1 MENSICTIEQ
11 LKKFI
16 DLSPEEEKKLKQIT
30 NKHPMRVTPYYLS
43 LLTLLRCG
51 SQRLSFIVKNLE

>member
-1 MENSICTIEQ
+1 METSVCTIAQ
-11 LKKFI
+11 LKDFV
-16 DLSPEEEKKLKQIT
+16 DLSPEEEKKLKHIT
-30 NKHPMRVTPYYLS
+30 NKHPMRVTPYYMS